1 MVCFGV
7 FVAMR
12 KMLLEKLCHTVP
24 WLNKPGP
31 KYLTYVGSQLRD
43 VIVVQ
48 QLIFLYQGK
57 VGMCIFRSDI
67 CN

>member
-43 VIVVQ
+43 VIVV
-48 QLIFLYQGK
+48 
-57 VGMCIFRSDI
+57 
-67 CN
+67 